1 MDITGKR
8 TCVIKLKGESSRGM
22 PVKAQD
28 ALVLITGGID
38 LRVRLGEQ
46 EIAKKRKKKEL
57 V

>member
-1 MDITGKR
+1 
-8 TCVIKLKGESSRGM
+8 M

-46 EIAKKRKKKEL
+46 EIAKKIKKKEL